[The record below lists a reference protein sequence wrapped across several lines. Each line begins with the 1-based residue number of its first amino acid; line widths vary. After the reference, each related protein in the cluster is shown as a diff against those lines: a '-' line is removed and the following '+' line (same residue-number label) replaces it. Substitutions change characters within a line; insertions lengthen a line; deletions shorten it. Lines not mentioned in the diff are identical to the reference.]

1 MNLEQQL
8 QILVDQAPKDGVT
21 PDVIA
26 KAVNP
31 VLKSFATQLKHND
44 YFAYQS
50 AGGNWLLTTLSN
62 RRDPSLEKKVIYAFT
77 TLEDAKL
84 FELMDGDRPDSDL
97 TAQRIPVTHILFQLF
112 ALKKLDSIVFLEAA
126 GNLQD
131 GTEVHRRDLQGAI
144 QKKLV
149 QYKKDQSDST
159 RLA

>member
-21 PDVIA
+21 PNVIA

-31 VLKSFATQLKHND
+31 VLKSFATQLKHNE

-50 AGGNWLLTTLSN
+50 VQGNWLLTTLSN
-62 RRDPSLEKKVIYAFT
+62 RRDPMLEKKVIYAFT

-84 FELMDGDRPDSDL
+84 FEQMEGDRPDPDL
-97 TAQRIPVTHILFQLF
+97 TAQLIPVTHILFQLF
-112 ALKKLDSIVFLEAA
+112 ALKKLDSIVFLETA
-126 GNLQD
+126 GDLNN

-144 QKKLV
+144 QKKLK
-149 QYKKDQSDST
+149 QYKQEKSDST